1 MKHNY
6 EIILELRNDLNDDDK
21 NFIIQKINNLKDR
34 FELIQEGNKI
44 FKYENNL
51 SYDDVPY
58 CIMFCMHISKFKSY
72 FKTIYYNS
80 LCEGVTEIIEESIRN
95 EKEPNSE
102 EEKEYI
108 KSLNSKLENSPF

>member
-6 EIILELRNDLNDDDK
+6 EIILELRDDLNRDDK
-21 NFIIQKINNLKDR
+21 NFIIQKINNLKDK
-34 FELIQEGNKI
+34 FGLIQEGNKI

-80 LCEGVTEIIEESIRN
+80 LCERVSHG
-95 EKEPNSE
+95 
-102 EEKEYI
+102 
-108 KSLNSKLENSPF
+108 KL

>member
-1 MKHNY
+1 MIFQSIKRKHRDYFSVYEYYSYLGGDYLIMKHNY

-58 CIMFCMHISKFKSY
+58 CIMFCMHISKFKS
-72 FKTIYYNS
+72 
-80 LCEGVTEIIEESIRN
+80 IE
-95 EKEPNSE
+95 
-102 EEKEYI
+102 
-108 KSLNSKLENSPF
+108 